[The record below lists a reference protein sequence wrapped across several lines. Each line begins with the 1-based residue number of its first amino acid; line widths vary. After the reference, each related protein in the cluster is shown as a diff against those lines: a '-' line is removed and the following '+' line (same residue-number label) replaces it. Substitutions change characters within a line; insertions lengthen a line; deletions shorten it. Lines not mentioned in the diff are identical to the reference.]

1 MGPVVRIVVALFLTS
16 VFQLAPARATGERG
30 MFATASHAGGMI
42 QLSQSGRTDEDRWQ
56 EEEERRVKKRRSE
69 RRAEREK
76 LERDRAR
83 RGSKE
88 RRLRMER
95 AAREHLDRQ
104 LKEREARSRNREV
117 SFKIKEERR
126 RRARRARRLNADRS
140 ALLKRF
146 PPAWVVGIIEGRVEK
161 GWTADAVR
169 ESWGLP
175 GQILKVPPS
184 DEVWVYPRKRVIFT
198 GGAVRQVVV
207 EQPATGAGR

>member
-16 VFQLAPARATGERG
+16 VFQMAPARATGERG

-42 QLSQSGRTDEDRWQ
+42 QLSQSGRTDKDRWQ

-83 RGSKE
+83 RWSKE

-95 AAREHLDRQ
+95 AAREHLERQ
-104 LKEREARSRNREV
+104 RKQREARSR
-117 SFKIKEERR
+117 SMEEGYETRQQNR

-169 ESWGLP
+169 ESWGRP
-175 GQILKVPPS
+175 RRVLKVLPS